1 MGRAL
6 FSLKGCNKP
15 AQGNA
20 LGKAVRAWL
29 ADQLSP

>member
-1 MGRAL
+1 MGCRRNACF

-20 LGKAVRAWL
+20 LGV
-29 ADQLSP
+29 ADKRSLKP